1 MCYKNKIMER
11 SIEYLQLLAKSFPS
25 IAAASTEIINLEAI
39 LNLPKGTEHFVTDIH
54 GEYDAF
60 DYVLRSASGVIQQ
73 KIDAV
78 FGDEL
83 SLEDKRSL
91 SALISYPEAKLR
103 VLKAENDNL
112 DEWYKVTLMQ
122 MIAVLTRVSS
132 RYTRSKV
139 RKALPKDY
147 AYIIEELMHE
157 TRGTFESKHNYL
169 KAIIDTIVS
178 TGRATHFIT
187 AIADVTR
194 DLVIDQLHI
203 IGDIYDRG
211 PGAHRIM
218 DMLCNYRD
226 FDIQWGNHDVV
237 WMGAASGSAAC
248 VANVVRNSL
257 KYSDMGTLED
267 GYGINLLPLATFA
280 METYADDP
288 CTLFNP
294 VKSDDTPADV
304 PPTRLMA
311 QMHKAIA
318 IIQFKLEAAVIA
330 RHPEFRMEHRNLLD
344 KMDLKRGV
352 ITIDGKEYKLLD
364 TNFPTVD
371 PKDPYRLTSA
381 EQNVI
386 GRLVHSFTNSKA
398 LSRHM
403 ECLFAHG
410 SLYLVH
416 NNNLLY
422 HGSVP
427 LNEDGTFATM
437 QIQGVEYKGKEL
449 FDTIEKLVRTAY
461 FSTENDELKEY
472 GKDLFWYLWCGP
484 VSPPFDKKSM
494 ATFERYFIAEKE
506 THHEEKGN
514 YYRLKN
520 RRDICEM
527 ILQEFGITDM
537 EHAHIIN
544 GHIPVKE
551 ASGESPIKADGRLLV
566 IDGGFSKVYHET
578 TGIAGYTLIYNSH
591 GMRLV
596 RHHPFESIHK
606 SVSEG
611 MDVIAATQVVEYS
624 DRQILVRDTDKGK
637 RLMARVEDL
646 KALLQA
652 YRTGLIRN

>member
-1 MCYKNKIMER
+1 MER
-11 SIEYLQLLAKSFPS
+11 SVEYLQLLAKSFPS

-78 FGDEL
+78 FGNEL
-83 SLEDKRSL
+83 SADDKRTL

-103 VLKAENDNL
+103 ALKADNENL
-112 DEWYKVTLMQ
+112 DEWYKVTLMR
-122 MIAVLTRVSS
+122 MIAVLTRVAS

-157 TRGTFESKHNYL
+157 TRGTFISKHNYL
-169 KAIIDTIVS
+169 QAIIDTIVS
-178 TGRATHFIT
+178 TGRASHFIT

-211 PGAHRIM
+211 PGAHRII
-218 DMLCNYRD
+218 DMLCSYRD

-237 WMGAASGSAAC
+237 WMGAATGSAAC

-257 KYSDMGTLED
+257 KYASMTTLED

-280 METYADDP
+280 MQTYADDP
-288 CTLFNP
+288 CTLFIP
-294 VKSDDTPADV
+294 VKTDDTPVEDL
-304 PPTRLMA
+304 PQMDLLS

-318 IIQFKLEAAVIA
+318 IIQFKIEAAVIA

-344 KMDLKRGV
+344 KIDFKRGV
-352 ITIDGKEYKLLD
+352 MKIDGKEYKLLD

-371 PKDPYRLTSA
+371 PKDPYKLTPA

-386 GRLVHSFTNSKA
+386 DRLTHSFCNSKA
-398 LSRHM
+398 LARHV
-403 ECLFAHG
+403 ECLFEHG

-427 LNEDGTFATM
+427 LNEDGTLASM
-437 QIQGVEYKGKEL
+437 SIQGVDYKGREL
-449 FDTIEKLVRTAY
+449 FDTIDKYVRTAY
-461 FSTENDELKEY
+461 YASDDDPLKQY
-472 GKDLFWYLWCGP
+472 GQDLFWYLWCGP
-484 VSPPFDKKSM
+484 VSPPFDKKRM
-494 ATFERYFIAEKE
+494 ATFERYFLAEKE
-506 THHEEKGN
+506 THYEEKGN

-527 ILQEFGITDM
+527 ILREFGISEL

-551 ASGESPIKADGRLLV
+551 SSGESPIKADGRLLV
-566 IDGGFSKVYHET
+566 IDGGFSKVYHQQ

-591 GMRLV
+591 GLRLV
-596 RHHPFESIHK
+596 RHPPFESIQK
-606 SVSEG
+606 SVAEG

-624 DRQILVRDTDKGK
+624 EDQILVRDTDKGR

-646 KALLQA
+646 RALLQA